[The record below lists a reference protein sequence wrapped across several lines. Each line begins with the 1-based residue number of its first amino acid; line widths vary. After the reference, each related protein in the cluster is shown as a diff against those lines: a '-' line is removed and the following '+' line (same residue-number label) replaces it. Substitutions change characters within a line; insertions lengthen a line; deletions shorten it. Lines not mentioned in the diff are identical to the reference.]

1 MAEQQAPTP
10 NLYQQSVTFAG
21 ALEALLNII
30 EDIDLP
36 DGQYLTAC
44 NALKFLHD
52 NKTTIVQRIVQNP
65 VVVEHFQRARRP
77 PRRSETIQTDSE
89 KLQSGKYTRCRKC
102 DRIVQTGASSMNAH
116 QQRVVCRKIFTSK
129 TLSVDFQSTDLVG
142 YMNIIN
148 AIQRWGL
155 RSGKDWAWR

>member
-1 MAEQQAPTP
+1 MAAEQTPTP

-65 VVVEHFQRARRP
+65 VVVEHFTRARRP
-77 PRRSETIQTDSE
+77 QRRSETIQTDSE
-89 KLQSGKYTRCRKC
+89 KLQSGKYCRCRKC